1 MKQSL
6 VQWGDGQLS
15 RVLVREDFMKAKTV
29 EGTMKYNETLNT
41 RIGY

>member
-15 RVLVREDFMKAKTV
+15 RVLVRDFIKAKTV